1 MSLLFCRLLQ
11 EAKFY
16 KMRKTTRYSRQIALS
31 EIGESGQLKLQ
42 NARVLVIGAGGLGCP
57 VLQNLAAAGVGTIG
71 IVDGDVVDETNLHR
85 QLLYTL
91 KDCGKSKVEVA
102 KKAILELNPE
112 IKVNVFTE
120 FFTNENAFEIVQ
132 DYEIIVDCTDTLAI
146 RYLINDV
153 AVVKKI
159 PVVYASIYKF
169 EGQVSVFNYKNG
181 PSYRCLFPEQE
192 GLNVV
197 SNCVESGVLGV
208 LPNTLGA
215 LQATEV
221 LKIILEIGTVLT
233 GKVLIYHG
241 LHFQT
246 QVIDFAKNPK
256 AIETAFKKFYS
267 YKNKKAVPD
276 IQNLNIFS
284 EEKGYINGSQ
294 LFNSK
299 KTNENL
305 SPEAFLAKCN
315 QSGIVIIDVRESK
328 EIPEFK
334 GQNVIQISLS
344 ELEEYSKKLDKNQ
357 EIVLF
362 CQTGQR
368 SQAALNYL
376 KKSGFVGVFHLV
388 KGIESLKNQLQ

>member
-1 MSLLFCRLLQ
+1 M
-11 EAKFY
+11 
-16 KMRKTTRYSRQIALS
+16 TRYSRQIALP

-57 VLQNLAAAGVGTIG
+57 VLQNIAAAGVGTIG

-91 KDCGKSKVEVA
+91 KDCGNSKAETA

-112 IKVNVFTE
+112 IKVNVFPE
-120 FFTNENAFEIVQ
+120 FFSNQNAFEIVQ
-132 DYEIIVDCTDTLAI
+132 DYQIIVDCTDSLAV

-153 AVVKKI
+153 AVFKKI

-192 GLNVV
+192 SLNTTP
-197 SNCVESGVLGV
+197 NCVESGVLGV

-215 LQATEV
+215 FQATEV
-221 LKIILEIGTVLT
+221 LKIILEIGEVLS
-233 GKVLIYHG
+233 GKLLVYDA

-246 QVIDFAKNPK
+246 QIIDFSKNPK
-256 AIETAFKKFYS
+256 AIE
-267 YKNKKAVPD
+267 
-276 IQNLNIFS
+276 
-284 EEKGYINGSQ
+284 KGFINGSQ
-294 LFNSK
+294 LLHHK
-299 KTNENL
+299 KETENL
-305 SPEAFLAKCN
+305 SPEAFLEKCN
-315 QSGIVIIDVRESK
+315 QSGIVVIDVRESD
-328 EIPEFK
+328 EMPEFK
-334 GQNVIQISLS
+334 GKNVVQIPLS
-344 ELEEYSKKLDKNQ
+344 QLEEYSKKLDKNQ

-368 SQAALNYL
+368 SMAAMNHLQ
-376 KKSGFVGVFHLV
+376 KSGFVGVFHLG
-388 KGIESLKNQLQ
+388 KGIESLKNQIE